1 MEGDGFLISL
11 ESNDGNIL
19 SVPPAAAKRWAAMK
33 HASPVESSHL
43 YHSANGN
50 EWATHPLS
58 DNVFECRSSH
68 VVGLVKINS

>member
-1 MEGDGFLISL
+1 
-11 ESNDGNIL
+11 
-19 SVPPAAAKRWAAMK
+19 MK